1 MLKRRIAVA
10 VGAAVLALT
19 AGAVPAHATNEV
31 NFVECLFVGD
41 YFTLGITNDNG
52 TGFRR
57 CFANAGDIWIDQSS
71 VTSFSSGNNAGYFEY
86 EPGDGYLYRHYFGKN
101 EALTRNYRTIT
112 TLHIN

>member
-10 VGAAVLALT
+10 VGAAVLSLT